1 MSVLPWQRGCSF
13 ASIPVLDAVKLI
25 RRPVI
30 ERHITNIHAREET
43 HRHSL
48 ISRAATG
55 AICGLGVAGYT
66 LALRAMADA
75 LRR

>member
-1 MSVLPWQRGCSF
+1 M
-13 ASIPVLDAVKLI
+13 
-25 RRPVI
+25 
-30 ERHITNIHAREET
+30 HTTNIHAREET
-43 HRHSL
+43 HRHSP

-55 AICGLGVAGYT
+55 VICGLGVAGYT